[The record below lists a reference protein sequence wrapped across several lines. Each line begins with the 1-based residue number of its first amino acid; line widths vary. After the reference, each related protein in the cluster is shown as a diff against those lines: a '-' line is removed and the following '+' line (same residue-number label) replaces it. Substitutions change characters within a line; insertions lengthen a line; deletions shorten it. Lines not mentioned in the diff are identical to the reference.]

1 MFQNKHFNL
10 NYTRIREMGE
20 NGGGDWGGDLISQC
34 NLFLDNLFAGNNL
47 LKQAKYVA
55 SPIKNLIPWI
65 INNAKIN

>member
-1 MFQNKHFNL
+1 
-10 NYTRIREMGE
+10 MGE

-34 NLFLDNLFAGNNL
+34 NLFLDNLFAGKNL